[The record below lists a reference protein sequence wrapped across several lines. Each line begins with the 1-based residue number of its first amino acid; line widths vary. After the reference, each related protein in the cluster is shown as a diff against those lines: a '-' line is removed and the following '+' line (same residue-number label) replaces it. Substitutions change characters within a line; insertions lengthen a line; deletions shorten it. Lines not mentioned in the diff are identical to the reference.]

1 MAQCAL
7 EFVIILRRDILLLCF
22 IEDIVD
28 IALRHFKLSLEGLEV
43 GILLLET
50 LAIVVDKSQISIDD
64 E

>member
-7 EFVIILRRDILLLCF
+7 EFVIILRCDILLLCF

-50 LAIVVDKSQISIDD
+50 LAIVVDILQISIDD